1 MLSTL
6 AQSNLP
12 ETFWEEIPKVGVVGG
27 LLIVWIVYILIT
39 EVRKI
44 VTHKQTEQTRREVA
58 AYVAEG
64 SMSPQDAERI
74 LKAKMPTD
82 A

>member
-1 MLSTL
+1 MLATLTL
-6 AQSNLP
+6 ANLP
-12 ETFWEEIPKVGVVGG
+12 ETFWEDVPKVGVVGG

-44 VTHKQTEQTRREVA
+44 LTHRETERSRREIA

-64 SMSPQDAERI
+64 SMSPQDGER
-74 LKAKMPTD
+74 LMRSKPPSD
-82 A
+82 S